1 MKRIFTGRTTHKS
14 KIYGIAVRIIG
25 FRRHQVLED
34 KYQARD
40 FYDRHLGGKVLG
52 VSGCPGVQVHELA
65 DHLWYNISRTVARK
79 HVEDTRCGGWSVTDT
94 LPRGFPGFH
103 EIQP

>member
-25 FRRHQVLED
+25 FERHQVLED

-40 FYDRHLGGKVLG
+40 FHDRHLGGKVLG
-52 VSGCPGVQVHELA
+52 VSGCPGTRVRGPPLVQ
-65 DHLWYNISRTVARK
+65 HLQ
-79 HVEDTRCGGWSVTDT
+79 DCC
-94 LPRGFPGFH
+94 
-103 EIQP
+103 

>member
-25 FRRHQVLED
+25 FERHQVLED

-40 FYDRHLGGKVLG
+40 FRDRHLGGKVLG
-52 VSGCPGVQVHELA
+52 VSGCPGVQVHEFA
-65 DHLWYNISRTVARK
+65 DHLWYNISRTVARM
-79 HVEDTRCGGWSVTDT
+79 HVVAARRTHDVEDG
-94 LPRGFPGFH
+94 
-103 EIQP
+103 Q